1 MWLLT
6 ITPASSVE
14 AGVPRVRTRTKP
26 RPHTNLHSSN
36 HTATG
41 KNTTTGFV
49 FFTCHGSWVRVTT
62 KHATCHTTYTRE
74 KKGTVP
80 VHARRHN
87 GQAAFPSAVSWSVSP
102 KVPTHENQAASPNA
116 STTTTIRKGTSTRPR
131 LHRRSFSSGDRREHV
146 FKNGLGPRRGG
157 RPKVTAS
164 SQDMTGSAHNA
175 GWRGEGQTA
184 GFSLPY
190 FWVVREERGT
200 SSDLQKLTQRTCVCA
215 WACGQRRQQGKE
227 VLDFASRPFPHH
239 RCVHRFL
246 GFGVSFVYSCS
257 EMKCGAS
264 RPL

>member
-1 MWLLT
+1 MGHGSALQQNMQHATQRTRVKKKAQCLY
-6 ITPASSVE
+6 TPAATTARQHFPPPCPGQS
-14 AGVPRVRTRTKP
+14 VPRCPPTK
-26 RPHTNLHSSN
+26 
-36 HTATG
+36 
-41 KNTTTGFV
+41 
-49 FFTCHGSWVRVTT
+49 T
-62 KHATCHTTYTRE
+62 KQQ
-74 KKGTVP
+74 VP
-80 VHARRHN
+80 MPA
-87 GQAAFPSAVSWSVSP
+87 QPPPSAKAP
-102 KVPTHENQAASPNA
+102 A
-116 STTTTIRKGTSTRPR
+116 
-131 LHRRSFSSGDRREHV
+131 SSGDRREHV